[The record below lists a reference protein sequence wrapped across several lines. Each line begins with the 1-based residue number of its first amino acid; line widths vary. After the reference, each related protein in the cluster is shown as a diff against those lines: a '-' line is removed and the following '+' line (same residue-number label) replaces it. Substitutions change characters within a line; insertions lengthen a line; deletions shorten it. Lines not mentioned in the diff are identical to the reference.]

1 LFFETVRQ
9 TGRILMSIHDVFEGS
24 RLLTETVDLLAQRQL
39 YLTVG
44 DDFDRYKALISEF
57 RPKQPVSLPFDPA
70 RSDLSGG
77 TGFWSVGRNPQGR
90 IVQTQAVR
98 LIDLQGQTLAD
109 HMNRNF
115 RAYPPSGVP
124 IDLDD
129 SWYRSGP
136 GARRISGRV
145 CYHGEMW
152 INPEEGNYRGRG
164 IVDILARFAFLSS
177 QLHWQPDYVFGFMP
191 RTIARRGLAEREGY
205 MHVDPYCLSWKITG
219 QNKPVEGNMVYM
231 GHEDIQHIIQVP
243 LELAA

>member
-1 LFFETVRQ
+1 
-9 TGRILMSIHDVFEGS
+9 MSIHDIFEGS
-24 RLLTETVDLLAQRQL
+24 RLLTETVELLAQRQL

-44 DDFDRYKALISEF
+44 DDFNHYKALISQY
-57 RPKQPVSLPFDPA
+57 RPNQPVSLPFDPA
-70 RSDLSGG
+70 QSDLSGG
-77 TGFWSVGRNPQGR
+77 QGFWSVGRNPQGK

-109 HMNRNF
+109 YMERNF

-136 GARRISGRV
+136 GARRMSGLV

-191 RTIARRGLAEREGY
+191 RAIARRGLAEREGY
-205 MHVDPYCLSWKITG
+205 MHVDPLCLSWKITG